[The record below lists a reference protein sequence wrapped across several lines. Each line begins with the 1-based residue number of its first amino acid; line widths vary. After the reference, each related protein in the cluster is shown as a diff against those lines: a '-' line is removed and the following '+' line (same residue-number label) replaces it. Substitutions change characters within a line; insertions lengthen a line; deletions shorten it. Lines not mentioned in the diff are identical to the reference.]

1 MGSAS
6 GGIGGVMHGSKSGPT
21 EKVMELIL
29 ELSADAHIERRQVE
43 KDSAAFYSLTG
54 AIAAY
59 GRVLAHLTLLQEL
72 KELLTLAGQ
81 CNAPEPVVMVEGRGY
96 VA

>member
-1 MGSAS
+1 
-6 GGIGGVMHGSKSGPT
+6 MHVSKSSPMD
-21 EKVMELIL
+21 KVRELIL
-29 ELSADAHIERRQVE
+29 ELSADAHIGRRAVD

-59 GRVLAHLTLLQEL
+59 GRVLAHLTLLQAAEE
-72 KELLTLAGQ
+72 ELLAFASRY
-81 CNAPEPVVMVEGRGY
+81 NAPEHVVVAEEVNY